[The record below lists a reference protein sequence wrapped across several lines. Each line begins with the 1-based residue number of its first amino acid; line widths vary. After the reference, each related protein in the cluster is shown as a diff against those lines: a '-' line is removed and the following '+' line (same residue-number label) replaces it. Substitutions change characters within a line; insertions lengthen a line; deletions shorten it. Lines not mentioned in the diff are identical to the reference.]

1 MDEETRLSQ
10 SLQDKLES
18 QSTASAET
26 VKKLNDEINEISS
39 ELELVRID
47 KVKLESDISKLR
59 AENTGLVGTNTE
71 LQNVESQ
78 LKEELELEQATA
90 SKMMVES
97 SNKLNEL
104 GVEMER
110 KISEVEARLETVV
123 EDLERVNKEKLD
135 LEEKLSLVIFLFLKS

>member
-47 KVKLESDISKLR
+47 KVKLESAIDKLR
-59 AENTGLVGTNTE
+59 AENTGLVGRNTE

>member
-47 KVKLESDISKLR
+47 KVKLETAINKLR
-59 AENTGLVGTNTE
+59 AENTGLVGRNTE

>member
-10 SLQDKLES
+10 SLQDKLER

-47 KVKLESDISKLR
+47 KVKLETAINKLR
-59 AENTGLVGTNTE
+59 AENTGLVGRNTE

>member
-1 MDEETRLSQ
+1 M
-10 SLQDKLES
+10 
-18 QSTASAET
+18 
-26 VKKLNDEINEISS
+26 NDEINEISS

-47 KVKLESDISKLR
+47 KVKLETAINKLR
-59 AENTGLVGTNTE
+59 AENTGLVGRNTE

>member
-10 SLQDKLES
+10 SLQDKLER

-47 KVKLESDISKLR
+47 KVKLETAINKLR
-59 AENTGLVGTNTE
+59 AENTGLVGRNTE

-135 LEEKLSLVIFLFLKS
+135 HEEKLSLVIFLFLKS

>member
-10 SLQDKLES
+10 SLQDKLER